1 MSARVVIVIGLTLL
15 IAYLDYVTP
24 AYAFLI
30 GFYFVP
36 IYLAVW
42 YCGRAV
48 AAIVMAVSVAMS
60 LYMTKQDM
68 PVDESTWLLALSYA
82 SVSLVYLSWGAL
94 IFYLR
99 SMFAR
104 LMAESE
110 TDSLT
115 GLRSRKSFTQQA
127 QLELARSARSGVPV
141 FLAVV
146 DLDNFKQVNDTLG
159 HAAGDGLLVAVA
171 RCMRT
176 NLRDVDIVGRM
187 GGDEFMIL
195 LPATSA
201 EEGRLILERLHRSLG
216 VVLQSLGSGVS
227 ASMGAVLIPAGTR
240 TTFDSILAQ
249 ADQAMYAVKNT
260 TKNAIRIV
268 VLDDAAR

>member
-1 MSARVVIVIGLTLL
+1 MGIVVGLTLL

-24 AYAFLI
+24 TYTFLI

-48 AAIVMAVSVAMS
+48 AGIVVAVSMAMS
-60 LYMTKQDM
+60 LYMTHQEL
-68 PVDESTWLLALSYA
+68 PANESAWLLALSYA
-82 SVSLVYLSWGAL
+82 SVILVYLSWGAL
-94 IFYLR
+94 MLYLR
-99 SMFAR
+99 SLFAR
-104 LMAESE
+104 LKAESE
-110 TDSLT
+110 TDALT
-115 GLRSRKSFTQQA
+115 GLRSRRSFTQQA
-127 QLELARSARSGVPV
+127 QLELDRSARSGTPV
-141 FLAVV
+141 FLAMI

-171 RCMRT
+171 RCMRA

-195 LPATSA
+195 LPATSGDD
-201 EEGRLILERLHRSLG
+201 GRMILERLHRSLG
-216 VVLQSLGSGVS
+216 VLLRALGSGVS
-227 ASMGAVLIPAGTR
+227 ASMGAVLIPPCSSM
-240 TTFDSILAQ
+240 TFADILAQ
-249 ADQAMYAVKNT
+249 ADRAMYAVKNT
-260 TKNAIRIV
+260 TKNAIRIA